1 MRRNNRQY
9 RVVADSP
16 SESINL
22 TDTSGNPSGSYHLGH
37 FAALRR
43 EWLGEFWRP
52 RVDAEMTLAE
62 IRAIESRVRRE
73 LYP

>member
-1 MRRNNRQY
+1 MRRNNRQF
-9 RVVADSP
+9 RVVAGFP
-16 SESINL
+16 SESINV
-22 TDTSGNPSGSYHLGH
+22 TDTSGNSSKSYHLGH

-43 EWLGEFWRP
+43 EFWRP